1 MYQKEESVFTSINR
15 VQEYAAMHE
24 KGFYECLKGADL
36 IPDIGRGVS
45 KLESFVALI
54 EHFKVDAKEL
64 TLHELMRK
72 LLTKPD
78 ISRAFRQRVR

>member
-1 MYQKEESVFTSINR
+1 MKKDFMND
-15 VQEYAAMHE
+15 
-24 KGFYECLKGADL
+24 LKGADL

-64 TLHELMRK
+64 TLHELMQEIIDETGYIESIQAESEIEAQARIENIDE
-72 LLTKPD
+72 LLK
-78 ISRAFRQRVR
+78 

>member
-1 MYQKEESVFTSINR
+1 MSW
-15 VQEYAAMHE
+15 
-24 KGFYECLKGADL
+24 GPDL

-64 TLHELMRK
+64 TLHELM
-72 LLTKPD
+72 
-78 ISRAFRQRVR
+78 QGN

>member
-1 MYQKEESVFTSINR
+1 MKKEFMNVLR
-15 VQEYAAMHE
+15 V
-24 KGFYECLKGADL
+24 ADL

-64 TLHELMRK
+64 TL
-72 LLTKPD
+72 
-78 ISRAFRQRVR
+78 S